1 MFPIPGLFR
10 LTQCL
15 PVPSVLFQMAR
26 LYSFCLNNA
35 CVFLCLFI
43 SRWALKSFSSL
54 SAMNSVVQFM
64 YLFSILRTG
73 KCISHQVRE
82 EPPYRFLLLTYK
94 LTFSTTVCKD
104 SLLSPCT
111 CSVGPYVVL
120 ILSGIKDCFI
130 AALRC
135 LSS

>member
-1 MFPIPGLFR
+1 MFPVPGLFC

-26 LYSFCLNNA
+26 LYSLCLNNA
-35 CVFLCLFI
+35 YVFLCLFI

-54 SAMNSVVQFM
+54 SAINSIVE
-64 YLFSILRTG
+64 FSILRTG
-73 KCISHQVRE
+73 KRISHQVRE
-82 EPPYRFLLLTYK
+82 EPPYHFPLLTYK
-94 LTFSTTVCKD
+94 LTFSTTVCED

-120 ILSGIKDCFI
+120 IRSGIKDCFI
-130 AALRC
+130 AASRC